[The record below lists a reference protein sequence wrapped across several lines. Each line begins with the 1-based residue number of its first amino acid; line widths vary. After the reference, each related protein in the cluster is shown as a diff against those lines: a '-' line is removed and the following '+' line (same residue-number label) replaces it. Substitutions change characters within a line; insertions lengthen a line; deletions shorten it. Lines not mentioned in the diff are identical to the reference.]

1 MFRPDSSRASDSGI
15 AGWLHLAAAPTFAVM
30 ALLTGLTGDAGMI
43 CAATPTASP
52 LSGMTLMYV
61 LMSIFHGMPWL
72 SLMVRLRHG
81 AARRV

>member
-1 MFRPDSSRASDSGI
+1 MFGPDSGSASDPGL
-15 AGWLHLAAAPTFAVM
+15 AGWLRLAAAPTFAVM
-30 ALLTGLTGDAGMI
+30 ALVTALSGDAGMI
-43 CAATPTASP
+43 CPPAQTASP

-72 SLMVRLRHG
+72 NLMARLRRS